1 MSDDKDITLEDETT
15 EYSFIELIESQLT
28 LITTMC
34 ELDGNLYDAIDV
46 DRIKAVSNA
55 MKIIQKSQKAI
66 LDSF

>member
-1 MSDDKDITLEDETT
+1 MSDDKDIILEDETT
-15 EYSFIELIESQLT
+15 EYSFIELIDSQLT

>member
-1 MSDDKDITLEDETT
+1 MSDDKDIILEDETT

>member
-1 MSDDKDITLEDETT
+1 MSDDKDIILEDEST
-15 EYSFIELIESQLT
+15 EYTFIELIDSQLT